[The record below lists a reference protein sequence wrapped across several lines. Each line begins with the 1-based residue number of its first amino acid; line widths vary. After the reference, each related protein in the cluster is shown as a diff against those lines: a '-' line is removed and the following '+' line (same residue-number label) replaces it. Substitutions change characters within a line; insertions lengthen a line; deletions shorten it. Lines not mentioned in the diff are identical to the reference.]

1 MRFMC
6 DWFDYFNRVRGAAMI
21 ELLERLE
28 PHHARK
34 VIGASLLAFW
44 FAVGTLVY
52 IAI

>member
-1 MRFMC
+1 MRAGC
-6 DWFDYFNRVRGAAMI
+6 NRIDYFNRVRGAAMI

-44 FAVGTLVY
+44 VAVGTLAY
-52 IAI
+52 IAS